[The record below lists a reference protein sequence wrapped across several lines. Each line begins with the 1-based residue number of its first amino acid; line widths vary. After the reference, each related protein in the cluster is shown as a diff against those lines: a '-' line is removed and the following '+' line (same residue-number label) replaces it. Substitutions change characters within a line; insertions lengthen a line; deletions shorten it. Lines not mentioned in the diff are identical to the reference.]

1 MDEQK
6 REFLAQHYAAAQWLG
21 RQSTGGSI
29 RDFRLTGSEI
39 PGWTL
44 IRAQRKEGATS
55 PDVHSMW
62 HSMWR
67 HGDAADEVVSVRVTE
82 CADAAAA
89 QDQVLEELGNFQSP
103 KIERRAGAD
112 AVGDVAFGLG
122 QTMALFAR
130 GNLVA
135 VILNA
140 GPKAVSVAALA
151 RDLDTRI
158 REQLA

>member
-1 MDEQK
+1 
-6 REFLAQHYAAAQWLG
+6 
-21 RQSTGGSI
+21 
-29 RDFRLTGSEI
+29 
-39 PGWTL
+39 
-44 IRAQRKEGATS
+44 
-55 PDVHSMW
+55 
-62 HSMWR
+62 
-67 HGDAADEVVSVRVTE
+67 VRVTE